1 MNIVSVVFWSLVL
14 LTAVV
19 SYRWGRTTGL
29 VFFIFALGIGAGLD
43 SHWHPA

>member
-19 SYRWGRTTGL
+19 SYRWSSVAGL
-29 VFFIFALGIGAGLD
+29 IFFIFALGIGAGLD
-43 SHWHPA
+43 AHWRPA